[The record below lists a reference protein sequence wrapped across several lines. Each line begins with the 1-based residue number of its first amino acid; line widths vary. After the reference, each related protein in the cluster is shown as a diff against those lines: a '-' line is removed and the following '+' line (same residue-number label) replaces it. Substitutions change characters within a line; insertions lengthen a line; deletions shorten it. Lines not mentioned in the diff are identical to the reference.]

1 MQTQQPTPRLSFI
14 HLLTGDRPQ
23 AMAWVTGNHTA
34 PQLSGLVRF
43 YGTPYGG
50 VLVEAEIFGLPDIA
64 VPRLVDFYALHI
76 HEYGDCSQNFTQT
89 GGHYDPT
96 MQPHPYH
103 AGDLLPLMGNQGY
116 AWSAFYDRRFFIPD
130 ILGRSVVIHA
140 MRDDFTSQPS
150 GDAGEKIGCG
160 VIRAV

>member
-1 MQTQQPTPRLSFI
+1 MQTQQPTPRRSFLQ
-14 HLLTGDRPQ
+14 LLNDDRPQ
-23 AMAWVTGNHTA
+23 AMAWVTGDSAA
-34 PQLSGLVRF
+34 PQLSGLVKF
-43 YGTPYGG
+43 YATPYGG
-50 VLVEAEIFGLPDIA
+50 VLVEAEIFGLPDIS
-64 VPRLVDFYALHI
+64 VPGSTGFYALHI
-76 HEYGDCSQNFTQT
+76 HEHGDCSQNFTRT
-89 GGHYDPT
+89 GAHYDPA
-96 MQPHPYH
+96 MRPHPDH

-140 MRDDFTSQPS
+140 KRDDFTSQPS